1 MEFTL
6 ALLKMFILIKTKCYR
21 SYCFQRVHQS
31 EIKRKLEEFAQR
43 ERIYKIKVIFI
54 ST

>member
-21 SYCFQRVHQS
+21 YCFQRVHQS
-31 EIKRKLEEFAQR
+31 EIKRKLEEFARR
-43 ERIYKIKVIFI
+43 ERIHKIKVIFI